1 MAVACKIPGYICVC
15 CHGSGQ
21 QIMCPHEPV
30 LTSPFNLHLVNHTDL
45 PACYGQSP
53 CPNSPNACYCTG
65 QCNNPKNFGTGS
77 NPANAAICPEAATFV
92 TEHNAQ
98 KEVRPGCNTR
108 DYVRPTAL
116 TPVGE
121 ERTLRVIQ
129 NAMVTDAKDKSAAC
143 RQALEQRIERG
154 ELDPGINAGKLIM
167 PKDAQYIDL
176 QEMRLI
182 QDTLSEVADQVALE
196 GAVNVQFA
204 PLKDVLNGLED
215 ILRYK
220 NLKYGNS
227 ALHGV
232 GVLSKAS
239 VLEKLLARADD
250 KIARIKNSDVLRKG
264 DCGDLIGYLVLICA
278 HQGWNNFD
286 DQKD

>member
-1 MAVACKIPGYICVC
+1 MD
-15 CHGSGQ
+15 
-21 QIMCPHEPV
+21 
-30 LTSPFNLHLVNHTDL
+30 LVNYPDL
-45 PACYGQSP
+45 PACYGNNP
-53 CPNSPNACYCTG
+53 CPNSPGPCYCTG
-65 QCNNPKNFGTGS
+65 KCTINEVYGVDMQRHAYPVTKPIGAAHAAKIAEIQDR
-77 NPANAAICPEAATFV
+77 NPAIGSAESTARFRKQQAAAQPVTTSSFVEDHNAEEAAEV
-92 TEHNAQ
+92 QAIMAVAQ
-98 KEVRPGCNTR
+98 SN
-108 DYVRPTAL
+108 
-116 TPVGE
+116 
-121 ERTLRVIQ
+121 
-129 NAMVTDAKDKSAAC
+129 S
-143 RQALEQRIERG
+143 
-154 ELDPGINAGKLIM
+154 
-167 PKDAQYIDL
+167 
-176 QEMRLI
+176 
-182 QDTLSEVADQVALE
+182 
-196 GAVNVQFA
+196 QFA
-204 PLKDVLNGLED
+204 PMKNVLDGLED